1 MANERLI
8 IEDVDMDL
16 LEEQRKDLSEAIDYL
31 ATRSLYG
38 LKARPKRDRWVESL
52 RGLENMLNVWSDK
65 RFYAKEVREGN

>member
-38 LKARPKRDRWVESL
+38 LKARPKWDRWVESL